1 MDEEVLSFDDMSV
14 WMESCALTG
23 AAAFFAG
30 LRGCAVI
37 VNGPLWCY
45 LFTQRH
51 IEQSQSD
58 ISHRMKCTQLDND
71 AIVFGAEA
79 YLREA
84 LQPHMEQPPALLAVI
99 SGSSASLIGDDVGA
113 IARAAGVTCPIVAI
127 DSGGLIGS
135 FADGWARAACAALE
149 ALLPEAQGE
158 VRHGVNL
165 IGMTSSYYNGENDAR
180 ELVRLL
186 TGAGYEVRRVF
197 GCDMPPERIG
207 DLAQAELNI
216 VVHDELGLAA
226 AKYIEERCGT
236 PYIAPLPPYGRAGTR
251 RWLAAIF
258 AALPPVRGED
268 AMEEIAVAERRD
280 FLRINDLKNT
290 WGELLFDTVLIRAP
304 RSTAWGLAE
313 ALRTEWADVRHL
325 AVAAQLRGDAAAVQ
339 IADEQLAETDT
350 ARAQELLAAMER
362 GLLMG
367 SSSESVLADPCRMLY
382 VPVAYPVVDRLHI
395 SDQPFM
401 GLRGARH
408 IEDMLWNGSVLRLE
422 ISVRAGMSR
431 SIPKI

>member
-1 MDEEVLSFDDMSV
+1 MDEAVLSFDDMSV

-84 LQPHMEQPPALLAVI
+84 LQPHMEQPPSLLAVI

-135 FADGWARAACAALE
+135 FADGWARAACATLE
-149 ALLPEAQGE
+149 VLLPETQGE
-158 VRHGVNL
+158 MRHGVNL
-165 IGMTSSYYNGENDAR
+165 IGMTSSYYNGENDVR

-197 GCDMPPERIG
+197 GCDMPPESIG

-325 AVAAQLRGDAAAVQ
+325 AIAAQLRGDAAAVQ

-408 IEDMLWNGSVLRLE
+408 IEDMLWNGSVLRRE

>member
-1 MDEEVLSFDDMSV
+1 MDEGDLRFDDMSM

-30 LRGCAVI
+30 LQGCAII

-51 IEQSQSD
+51 IEQTQSD
-58 ISHRMKCTQLDND
+58 ISHRMRCTQLDND

-84 LQPHMEQPPALLAVI
+84 LQPYIAHPPALLAVI

-113 IARAAGVTCPIVAI
+113 IVRAAGVTCPIVSL

-135 FADGWARAACAALE
+135 FADGWRRASCAALE
-149 ALLPEAQGE
+149 VLLRVAEPS
-158 VRHGVNL
+158 VRRGVNL

-186 TGAGYEVRRVF
+186 TRAGYEVRHVF
-197 GCDMPPERIG
+197 GCGMRPE
-207 DLAQAELNI
+207 DVDSLARAELNI
-216 VVHDELGLAA
+216 VVHDELGWAA
-226 AKYIEERCGT
+226 AEYLEEHCGT

-251 RWLAAIF
+251 RWLEEINAV
-258 AALPPVRGED
+258 LPPPQMAA
-268 AMEEIAVAERRD
+268 AMAEIHAAERRD

-290 WGELLFDTVLIRAP
+290 WGELCFDTVLIRAP
-304 RSTAWGLAE
+304 RTTAWGLAQ

-325 AVAAQLRGDAAAVQ
+325 AVAAAVRADAAGAA
-339 IADEQLAETDT
+339 IADERLAETDT
-350 ARAQELLAAMER
+350 ARAQELLTVMER

-367 SSSESVLADPCRMLY
+367 SSSESVYADPRRMLY
-382 VPVAYPVVDRLHI
+382 LPVAYPVVDRLLL
-395 SDQPFM
+395 SDLPFM
-401 GLRGARH
+401 GLRGARCM
-408 IEDMLWNGSVLRLE
+408 EDALWNGSVLRRELA
-422 ISVRAGMSR
+422 VRV
-431 SIPKI
+431 

>member
-1 MDEEVLSFDDMSV
+1 MDEGNLSFDDMSM

-30 LRGCAVI
+30 MKGCAVI

-51 IEQSQSD
+51 IEQTQSD
-58 ISHRMKCTQLDND
+58 ISHRMQCTQLDND

-84 LQPHMEQPPALLAVI
+84 LQPYIAHPPALLAVI

-113 IARAAGVTCPIVAI
+113 IVRAAGVTCPIVFL

-135 FADGWARAACAALE
+135 FADGWQRASCAALE
-149 ALLPEAQGE
+149 VLLRATEPS
-158 VRHGVNL
+158 VRRGVNL

-180 ELVRLL
+180 ELVCLL
-186 TGAGYEVRRVF
+186 TRAGYEVRHVF
-197 GCDMPPERIG
+197 GCGMRPE
-207 DLAQAELNI
+207 DVDSLARAELNI
-216 VVHDELGLAA
+216 VVHDELGWAA
-226 AKYIEERCGT
+226 AEYLEEHCGT

-251 RWLAAIF
+251 RWLEEINAV
-258 AALPPVRGED
+258 LPPPQMAA
-268 AMEEIAVAERRD
+268 AMAEIHAAERRD

-290 WGELLFDTVLIRAP
+290 WGELCFDTVLIRAP
-304 RSTAWGLAE
+304 RTTAWGLAQ

-325 AVAAQLRGDAAAVQ
+325 AVAAAVRADAAGAA
-339 IADEQLAETDT
+339 IADERLAETDT
-350 ARAQELLAAMER
+350 ARAQELLTVMER

-367 SSSESVLADPCRMLY
+367 SSSESVYADPRRMLY
-382 VPVAYPVVDRLHI
+382 LPVAYPVVDRLLL
-395 SDQPFM
+395 SDLPFM
-401 GLRGARH
+401 GLRGARCM
-408 IEDMLWNGSVLRLE
+408 EDALWNGSVLRRELA
-422 ISVRAGMSR
+422 VRV
-431 SIPKI
+431 

>member
-1 MDEEVLSFDDMSV
+1 MDEGNLSFDDMSM

-30 LRGCAVI
+30 MKGCAVI

-51 IEQSQSD
+51 IEQTQSD
-58 ISHRMKCTQLDND
+58 ISHRMQCTQLDND

-84 LQPHMEQPPALLAVI
+84 LQPYIAHPPALLAVI

-113 IARAAGVTCPIVAI
+113 IVRAAGVTCPIVSL

-135 FADGWARAACAALE
+135 FADGWRRASCAALE
-149 ALLPEAQGE
+149 VLLRATEPS
-158 VRHGVNL
+158 VRRGVNL

-186 TGAGYEVRRVF
+186 TGAGYEVRHVF
-197 GCDMPPERIG
+197 GCGMRPE
-207 DLAQAELNI
+207 DVDSLPQAELNI

-226 AKYIEERCGT
+226 AEYLEERCGM

-251 RWLAAIF
+251 RWLEEICAV
-258 AALPPVRGED
+258 LPPPQMAA
-268 AMEEIAVAERRD
+268 AMAEIHAAERRD

-290 WGELLFDTVLIRAP
+290 WGELCFDTVFIRAP
-304 RSTAWGLAE
+304 RTTAWGLAQ

-325 AVAAQLRGDAAAVQ
+325 AVAAVLRADEAGAA
-339 IADEQLAETDT
+339 IADERLAETDT
-350 ARAQELLAAMER
+350 ARAQELLAAMEH

-367 SSSESVLADPCRMLY
+367 SSSESVYADPRRMLY
-382 VPVAYPVVDRLHI
+382 LPVAYPVVDRLLL
-395 SDQPFM
+395 SDLPFM
-401 GLRGARH
+401 GLRGARCM
-408 IEDMLWNGSVLRLE
+408 EDALWNGSVLRREL
-422 ISVRAGMSR
+422 SVRAW
-431 SIPKI
+431 KNQ

>member
-1 MDEEVLSFDDMSV
+1 MDEGDLRFDDMSM

-30 LRGCAVI
+30 LQGCAVI

-51 IEQSQSD
+51 IEQTQSD
-58 ISHRMKCTQLDND
+58 ISHRMRCTQLDND
-71 AIVFGAEA
+71 TIVFGAEA

-84 LQPHMEQPPALLAVI
+84 LQPYIAHPPALLAVI

-113 IARAAGVTCPIVAI
+113 IVRAAGVTCPIVSL

-135 FADGWARAACAALE
+135 FADGWRRASCAALE
-149 ALLPEAQGE
+149 VLLRAAESS
-158 VRHGVNL
+158 VRRGVNL

-186 TGAGYEVRRVF
+186 TGAGYEVRHVY
-197 GCDMPPERIG
+197 GCGMRPE
-207 DLAQAELNI
+207 DVDSLAQAELNI
-216 VVHDELGLAA
+216 VVHDELGWAA
-226 AKYIEERCGT
+226 AEYLEEHCGT

-251 RWLAAIF
+251 RWLEEINAV
-258 AALPPVRGED
+258 LPPPQMAA
-268 AMEEIAVAERRD
+268 AMAEIHAAERRD

-290 WGELLFDTVLIRAP
+290 WGELCFDTVLIRAP
-304 RSTAWGLAE
+304 RTTAWGMAQ

-325 AVAAQLRGDAAAVQ
+325 AVAAAVRPDAAGAA
-339 IADEQLAETDT
+339 IADERLAETDT
-350 ARAQELLAAMER
+350 ARAQELLATMER

-367 SSSESVLADPCRMLY
+367 SSSESVYADPRRMLY
-382 VPVAYPVVDRLHI
+382 LPVAYPVVDRLLI
-395 SDQPFM
+395 SDLPFM
-401 GLRGARH
+401 GLRGARCM
-408 IEDMLWNGSVLRLE
+408 EDALWNGSVLRREL
-422 ISVRAGMSR
+422 SVRA
-431 SIPKI
+431 

>member
-1 MDEEVLSFDDMSV
+1 MDEGDLRFDDMSM

-30 LRGCAVI
+30 LQGCAVI

-51 IEQSQSD
+51 IEQTQSD
-58 ISHRMKCTQLDND
+58 ISHRMRCTQLDND
-71 AIVFGAEA
+71 TIVFGAEA

-84 LQPHMEQPPALLAVI
+84 LQPYIAHPPALLAVI

-113 IARAAGVTCPIVAI
+113 IVRAAGVTCPFVSL

-135 FADGWARAACAALE
+135 FADGWRRASCAALE
-149 ALLPEAQGE
+149 VLLRAAESS
-158 VRHGVNL
+158 VRRGVNL

-186 TGAGYEVRRVF
+186 TGAGYEVRHVY
-197 GCDMPPERIG
+197 GCGMRPE
-207 DLAQAELNI
+207 DVDSLAQAELNI
-216 VVHDELGLAA
+216 VVHDELGWAA
-226 AKYIEERCGT
+226 AEYLEEHCGT

-251 RWLAAIF
+251 RWLEEINAV
-258 AALPPVRGED
+258 LPPPQMAA
-268 AMEEIAVAERRD
+268 AMAEIHAAERRD

-290 WGELLFDTVLIRAP
+290 WGELCFDTVLIRAP
-304 RSTAWGLAE
+304 RTTAWGMAQ

-325 AVAAQLRGDAAAVQ
+325 AVAAAVRPDAAGAA
-339 IADEQLAETDT
+339 IADERLAETDT
-350 ARAQELLAAMER
+350 ARAQELLTAMER

-367 SSSESVLADPCRMLY
+367 SSSESVYADPCRMLY
-382 VPVAYPVVDRLHI
+382 LPVAYPVVDRLLL
-395 SDQPFM
+395 SDLPFM
-401 GLRGARH
+401 GLRGACCM
-408 IEDMLWNGSVLRLE
+408 EDALWNGSVLRREL
-422 ISVRAGMSR
+422 SVRTQGG
-431 SIPKI
+431 

>member
-1 MDEEVLSFDDMSV
+1 MDEGILSFDDMSV

-30 LRGCAVI
+30 LRGCAVV

-51 IEQSQSD
+51 IEQTQSD

-71 AIVFGAEA
+71 AIVFGAEE

-84 LQPHMEQPPALLAVI
+84 LQAHIEHPPALLAVI

-113 IARAAGVTCPIVAI
+113 IARAAGVTCPVVAI

-135 FADGWARAACAALE
+135 FADGWARASCATLDV
-149 ALLPEAQGE
+149 LLRETQGE
-158 VRHGVNL
+158 VRRGVNL
-165 IGMTSSYYNGENDAR
+165 IGMTSSYYNGENDVR

-186 TGAGYEVRRVF
+186 TGAGYEVRHVF
-197 GCDMPPERIG
+197 GCDMPPESIG
-207 DLAQAELNI
+207 DLSQAELNI

-226 AKYIEERCGT
+226 AKHIEQHCGT
-236 PYIAPLPPYGRAGTR
+236 PYIAPLPPYGRAGTK

-258 AALPPVRGED
+258 SALPPVRGED
-268 AMEEIAVAERRD
+268 AMEEIAAAERRD

-290 WGELLFDTVLIRAP
+290 WGELLFDTALIRAP
-304 RSTAWGLAE
+304 RSSAWGLAE

-325 AVAAQLRGDAAAVQ
+325 AVAAQVREDATAVK

-350 ARAQELLAAMER
+350 ARAQGVLAAMER

-367 SSSESVLADPCRMLY
+367 SSSESVLADPRRMLY
-382 VPVAYPVVDRLHI
+382 IPVSYPVVDRLHI

-408 IEDMLWNGSVLRLE
+408 IEDMLWNGSVLRREL
-422 ISVRAGMSR
+422 SVRTG
-431 SIPKI
+431 IHG

>member
-1 MDEEVLSFDDMSV
+1 MDEGDLTFDDMSM

-30 LRGCAVI
+30 LQGCAVI

-51 IEQSQSD
+51 IEQMQSD
-58 ISHRMKCTQLDND
+58 ISHRMRCTQLDND
-71 AIVFGAEA
+71 AIVFGAEE

-84 LQPHMEQPPALLAVI
+84 LQPYIAHPPALLAVI

-113 IARAAGVTCPIVAI
+113 IVRAAGVTCPIVSL

-135 FADGWARAACAALE
+135 FADGWRRASCAALE
-149 ALLPEAQGE
+149 VLLRSAEPS
-158 VRHGVNL
+158 VRRGVNL

-186 TGAGYEVRRVF
+186 TGAGYEVRHVY
-197 GCDMPPERIG
+197 GCGMRPE
-207 DLAQAELNI
+207 DVDSLAQAELNI
-216 VVHDELGLAA
+216 VVHDELGWAA
-226 AKYIEERCGT
+226 AEYIEEHCGT

-251 RWLAAIF
+251 RWLEEINAV
-258 AALPPVRGED
+258 LPPPQMAA
-268 AMEEIAVAERRD
+268 AMAEIHAAERRD

-290 WGELLFDTVLIRAP
+290 WRELCFDTVLIRAP
-304 RSTAWGLAE
+304 RTTAWGMAQ

-325 AVAAQLRGDAAAVQ
+325 AVAAAVREDAAGAA
-339 IADEQLAETDT
+339 IADERLAETDT
-350 ARAQELLAAMER
+350 ARAQELLTAMER

-367 SSSESVLADPCRMLY
+367 SSSESVYADPRRMLY
-382 VPVAYPVVDRLHI
+382 LPVAYPVVDRLLL
-395 SDQPFM
+395 SDLPFM
-401 GLRGARH
+401 GLRGARCM
-408 IEDMLWNGSVLRLE
+408 EDALWNGSVLRREL
-422 ISVRAGMSR
+422 SVRTQGC
-431 SIPKI
+431 

>member
-1 MDEEVLSFDDMSV
+1 MDEGDLRFDDMSM

-30 LRGCAVI
+30 LQGCAVI

-51 IEQSQSD
+51 IEQTQSD
-58 ISHRMKCTQLDND
+58 ISHRMRCTQLDND

-84 LQPHMEQPPALLAVI
+84 LQPYIAYPPALLAII

-113 IARAAGVTCPIVAI
+113 IVRAAGVTCPIVSL

-135 FADGWARAACAALE
+135 FADGWRRASCAALE
-149 ALLPEAQGE
+149 VLLRPAEPS
-158 VRHGVNL
+158 VRRGVNL

-186 TGAGYEVRRVF
+186 TRAGYEVRHVF
-197 GCDMPPERIG
+197 GCGMRPE
-207 DLAQAELNI
+207 DVDSLARAELNI
-216 VVHDELGLAA
+216 VVHDELGWAA
-226 AKYIEERCGT
+226 AEYLEEHCGT

-251 RWLAAIF
+251 RWLEEINAV
-258 AALPPVRGED
+258 LPPPQMAA
-268 AMEEIAVAERRD
+268 AMAEIHAAERRD

-290 WGELLFDTVLIRAP
+290 WGELCFDTVLIRAP
-304 RSTAWGLAE
+304 RTTAWGLAQ

-325 AVAAQLRGDAAAVQ
+325 AVAAAVRADAAGAA
-339 IADEQLAETDT
+339 IADERLAETDT
-350 ARAQELLAAMER
+350 ARAQELLTVMER

-367 SSSESVLADPCRMLY
+367 SSSESVYADPRRMLY
-382 VPVAYPVVDRLHI
+382 LPVAYPVVDRLLL
-395 SDQPFM
+395 SDLPFM
-401 GLRGARH
+401 GLRGARCM
-408 IEDMLWNGSVLRLE
+408 EDALWNGSVLRRELA
-422 ISVRAGMSR
+422 VRV
-431 SIPKI
+431 

>member
-1 MDEEVLSFDDMSV
+1 MDEESLSFDDMSV

-84 LQPHMEQPPALLAVI
+84 LQPHIEQPPALLAII

-113 IARAAGVTCPIVAI
+113 IVRAAGVTCPVAA

-135 FADGWARAACAALE
+135 FADGWARASCAALE
-149 ALLPEAQGE
+149 VLLGE
-158 VRHGVNL
+158 TPVSVRHGVNL

-186 TGAGYEVRRVF
+186 RTAGYEVRHVF
-197 GCDMPPERIG
+197 GCDMPPEDIG
-207 DLAQAELNI
+207 ALAQAELNI

-226 AKYIEERCGT
+226 AKYLEERCGT

-251 RWLAAIF
+251 RWLQAIF
-258 AALPPVRGED
+258 AALPPAHGDD
-268 AMEEIAVAERRD
+268 AIAEIHAAERRD

-290 WGELLFDTVLIRAP
+290 WGELIFDTALIRAP

-325 AVAAQLRGDAAAVQ
+325 AVATQLRADAAAAP
-339 IADEQLAETDT
+339 IADERLTETDT
-350 ARAQELLAAMER
+350 ARVQELLAAMER
-362 GLLMG
+362 GLLLG
-367 SSSESVLADPCRMLY
+367 SSSEAVLADPRRVLY
-382 VPVAYPVVDRLHI
+382 LPVAYPVVDRLHL

-401 GLRGARH
+401 GLCGARC
-408 IEDMLWNGSVLRLE
+408 IEDALWNGSILRRELA
-422 ISVRAGMSR
+422 VRAEWR
-431 SIPKI
+431 R

>member
-1 MDEEVLSFDDMSV
+1 MDEGDLRFDDMSM

-30 LRGCAVI
+30 LQGCAVI

-51 IEQSQSD
+51 IEQTQSD
-58 ISHRMKCTQLDND
+58 ISHRMRCTQLDND

-84 LQPHMEQPPALLAVI
+84 LQPYIAHPPALLAVI

-113 IARAAGVTCPIVAI
+113 IVRAAGVTCPIVSL

-135 FADGWARAACAALE
+135 FADGWRRASCAALE
-149 ALLPEAQGE
+149 VLLRAAEPS
-158 VRHGVNL
+158 VRRGGNL

-186 TGAGYEVRRVF
+186 TGAGYEVRHVY
-197 GCDMPPERIG
+197 GCGMRPEDI
-207 DLAQAELNI
+207 DSLAQAELNI
-216 VVHDELGLAA
+216 VVHHELGWAA
-226 AKYIEERCGT
+226 AEYIEEHCGT

-251 RWLAAIF
+251 RWLEEICAV
-258 AALPPVRGED
+258 LPPPQMAA
-268 AMEEIAVAERRD
+268 AMAEIHAAERRD

-290 WGELLFDTVLIRAP
+290 WGELCFDTVLIRAP
-304 RSTAWGLAE
+304 RTTAWGMAQ

-325 AVAAQLRGDAAAVQ
+325 AVAAAVRPDAAGAA
-339 IADEQLAETDT
+339 IADERLAETDT
-350 ARAQELLAAMER
+350 ARAQELLTAMER

-367 SSSESVLADPCRMLY
+367 SSSESVYADPRRMLY
-382 VPVAYPVVDRLHI
+382 LPVAYPVVDRLLL
-395 SDQPFM
+395 SDLPFM
-401 GLRGARH
+401 GLRGARCM
-408 IEDMLWNGSVLRLE
+408 EDALWNGSVLRREL
-422 ISVRAGMSR
+422 SVRT
-431 SIPKI
+431 

>member
-1 MDEEVLSFDDMSV
+1 MDEGNLSFEDMSM

-30 LRGCAVI
+30 LQGCAVI

-51 IEQSQSD
+51 IEQTQSD
-58 ISHRMKCTQLDND
+58 ISHRMRCTQLDND
-71 AIVFGAEA
+71 TIVFGAEA

-84 LQPHMEQPPALLAVI
+84 LQPYIAHPPALLAVI

-113 IARAAGVTCPIVAI
+113 IVRAAGVTCPIVFL

-135 FADGWARAACAALE
+135 FADGWRRASCAVIEVLLRAAE
-149 ALLPEAQGE
+149 SS
-158 VRHGVNL
+158 VRRGVNL

-186 TGAGYEVRRVF
+186 TGAGYEVRHVY
-197 GCDMPPERIG
+197 GCGMRPE
-207 DLAQAELNI
+207 DVDSLAQAELNI
-216 VVHDELGLAA
+216 VVHDELGWAA
-226 AKYIEERCGT
+226 AEYLEEHCGT

-251 RWLAAIF
+251 RWLEEINAV
-258 AALPPVRGED
+258 LPPPQMAA
-268 AMEEIAVAERRD
+268 AMAEIHAAERRD

-290 WGELLFDTVLIRAP
+290 WGELCFDTVLIRAP
-304 RSTAWGLAE
+304 RTTAWGMAQ

-325 AVAAQLRGDAAAVQ
+325 AVAAAVRPDAAGAA
-339 IADEQLAETDT
+339 IADERLAETDT
-350 ARAQELLAAMER
+350 ARAQELLTAMER

-367 SSSESVLADPCRMLY
+367 SSSESVYADPCRMLY
-382 VPVAYPVVDRLHI
+382 LPVAYPVVDRLLL
-395 SDQPFM
+395 SDLPFM
-401 GLRGARH
+401 GLRGACCM
-408 IEDMLWNGSVLRLE
+408 EDALWNGSVLRREL
-422 ISVRAGMSR
+422 SVRTQGG
-431 SIPKI
+431 

>member
-1 MDEEVLSFDDMSV
+1 MDEGILSFDDMSV

-30 LRGCAVI
+30 LRGCAVV

-51 IEQSQSD
+51 IEQTQSD

-71 AIVFGAEA
+71 AIVFGAEE

-84 LQPHMEQPPALLAVI
+84 LQAHIEHPPALLAVI

-113 IARAAGVTCPIVAI
+113 IARAAGVTCPVVAI

-135 FADGWARAACAALE
+135 FADGWRHASCAALE
-149 ALLPEAQGE
+149 VLLRETAAPA
-158 VRHGVNL
+158 RHGVNL
-165 IGMTSSYYNGENDAR
+165 IGMTASYYNGENDAR

-186 TGAGYEVRRVF
+186 TGAGYAVRHVF
-197 GCDMPPERIG
+197 GCDMSPEDI
-207 DLAQAELNI
+207 DALAQAALNI

-226 AKYIEERCGT
+226 AKYIEQRCGT

-251 RWLAAIF
+251 RWLEAVF
-258 AALPPVRGED
+258 AALPPAHGEA
-268 AMEEIAVAERRD
+268 AMAEIEEAERRD

-290 WGELLFDTVLIRAP
+290 WGELRFDTALIRAP

-325 AVAAQLRGDAAAVQ
+325 AVAAQVRDDAAVQ
-339 IADEQLAETDT
+339 IADEQLTETDT
-350 ARAQELLAAMER
+350 VRAQELLAAMEH
-362 GLLMG
+362 GLLMA

-382 VPVAYPVVDRLHI
+382 LPVAYPVVDRLCL

-408 IEDMLWNGSVLRLE
+408 IEDALWNGSILRRE
-422 ISVRAGMSR
+422 ISVRA
-431 SIPKI
+431 

>member
-1 MDEEVLSFDDMSV
+1 MDEGILSFDDMSV

-30 LRGCAVI
+30 LRGCAVV

-51 IEQSQSD
+51 IEQTQSD

-71 AIVFGAEA
+71 AIVFGAEE

-84 LQPHMEQPPALLAVI
+84 LQAHIDHPPALLAVI

-113 IARAAGVTCPIVAI
+113 IARAAGVTCPVVAI

-135 FADGWARAACAALE
+135 FADGWRHASCAALE
-149 ALLPEAQGE
+149 VLLRETAAPA
-158 VRHGVNL
+158 RHGVNL
-165 IGMTSSYYNGENDAR
+165 IGMTASYYNGENDAR

-186 TGAGYEVRRVF
+186 TGAGYAVRHVF
-197 GCDMPPERIG
+197 GCDMSPEDI
-207 DLAQAELNI
+207 DALAQAELNI

-226 AKYIEERCGT
+226 AKYIEQRCGT

-251 RWLAAIF
+251 RWLEAVF
-258 AALPPVRGED
+258 AALPPAHGEA
-268 AMEEIAVAERRD
+268 AMAEIEAAERRD

-290 WGELLFDTVLIRAP
+290 WGELRFDTALIRAP
-304 RSTAWGLAE
+304 RSAAWGLAE
-313 ALRTEWADVRHL
+313 VLRTEWADVRHL
-325 AVAAQLRGDAAAVQ
+325 AVAAQVRDAAAVQ
-339 IADEQLAETDT
+339 IADERLTETDT
-350 ARAQELLAAMER
+350 VRAQELLAAMEH
-362 GLLMG
+362 GLLMA

-382 VPVAYPVVDRLHI
+382 LPVAYPVVDRLCL

-408 IEDMLWNGSVLRLE
+408 IEDALWNGSILRRE
-422 ISVRAGMSR
+422 ISVRA
-431 SIPKI
+431 

>member
-1 MDEEVLSFDDMSV
+1 MDEGDLTFDDMSM

-30 LRGCAVI
+30 LQGCAII

-51 IEQSQSD
+51 IEQTQSD
-58 ISHRMKCTQLDND
+58 ISHRMRCTQLDND

-84 LQPHMEQPPALLAVI
+84 LEPYVQHPPALVAII

-113 IARAAGVTCPIVAI
+113 IARAAGVTCPIVTL

-135 FADGWARAACAALE
+135 FADGWQRASCAALE
-149 ALLPEAQGE
+149 VLLRSAEPS
-158 VRHGVNL
+158 VRRGVNL

-186 TGAGYEVRRVF
+186 TGAGYEVRHVY
-197 GCDMPPERIG
+197 GCGMRPE
-207 DLAQAELNI
+207 DVDSLAQAELNI
-216 VVHDELGLAA
+216 VVHDELGWAA
-226 AKYIEERCGT
+226 AEYIEEHCGT

-251 RWLAAIF
+251 RWLEEINAV
-258 AALPPVRGED
+258 LPPPQMAA
-268 AMEEIAVAERRD
+268 AMAEIHAAERRD

-290 WGELLFDTVLIRAP
+290 WGELCFDTVLIRAP
-304 RSTAWGLAE
+304 RTTAWGMAQ

-325 AVAAQLRGDAAAVQ
+325 AVAVAVREDEAGAA
-339 IADEQLAETDT
+339 IADERLAETDT
-350 ARAQELLAAMER
+350 ARAQELLATMER

-367 SSSESVLADPCRMLY
+367 SSSESVYADPRRMLY
-382 VPVAYPVVDRLHI
+382 LPVAYPVVDRLLI
-395 SDQPFM
+395 SDLPFM
-401 GLRGARH
+401 GLRGARCM
-408 IEDMLWNGSVLRLE
+408 EDALWNGSVLRREL
-422 ISVRAGMSR
+422 SVRA
-431 SIPKI
+431 

>member
-135 FADGWARAACAALE
+135 FADGWARAACATLE
-149 ALLPEAQGE
+149 ALLPETQGE
-158 VRHGVNL
+158 MRHGVNL
-165 IGMTSSYYNGENDAR
+165 IGMTSSYYNGENDVR

-197 GCDMPPERIG
+197 GCDMPPESIG

-251 RWLAAIF
+251 RWLA
-258 AALPPVRGED
+258 
-268 AMEEIAVAERRD
+268 EI
-280 FLRINDLKNT
+280 
-290 WGELLFDTVLIRAP
+290 GRAH
-304 RSTAWGLAE
+304 
-313 ALRTEWADVRHL
+313 V
-325 AVAAQLRGDAAAVQ
+325 
-339 IADEQLAETDT
+339 
-350 ARAQELLAAMER
+350 
-362 GLLMG
+362 
-367 SSSESVLADPCRMLY
+367 
-382 VPVAYPVVDRLHI
+382 
-395 SDQPFM
+395 
-401 GLRGARH
+401 
-408 IEDMLWNGSVLRLE
+408 
-422 ISVRAGMSR
+422 
-431 SIPKI
+431 

>member
-1 MDEEVLSFDDMSV
+1 MDEGDLRFDDRPM

-30 LRGCAVI
+30 LQGCAVI

-51 IEQSQSD
+51 IEQTQSD
-58 ISHRMKCTQLDND
+58 ISHRMRCTQLDND
-71 AIVFGAEA
+71 TIVFGAEA

-84 LQPHMEQPPALLAVI
+84 LQPYIAHPPALLAVI

-113 IARAAGVTCPIVAI
+113 IVRAAGVTCPIVSL

-135 FADGWARAACAALE
+135 FADGWRRASCAALE
-149 ALLPEAQGE
+149 VLLRAAEPS
-158 VRHGVNL
+158 VRRGVNL

-186 TGAGYEVRRVF
+186 TGAGYEVRHVY
-197 GCDMPPERIG
+197 GCGMRPE
-207 DLAQAELNI
+207 DVDSLAQAELNI
-216 VVHDELGLAA
+216 VVHDELGWAA
-226 AKYIEERCGT
+226 AEYLEEHCGT

-251 RWLAAIF
+251 RWLEEINAV
-258 AALPPVRGED
+258 LPPPQMAA
-268 AMEEIAVAERRD
+268 AMAEIHAAERRD

-290 WGELLFDTVLIRAP
+290 WGELCFDTVLIRAP
-304 RSTAWGLAE
+304 RTTAWGMAQ

-325 AVAAQLRGDAAAVQ
+325 AVAAAVRPDAAGAA
-339 IADEQLAETDT
+339 IADERLAETDT
-350 ARAQELLAAMER
+350 ARAQELLTAMER

-367 SSSESVLADPCRMLY
+367 SSSESVYADPCRMLY
-382 VPVAYPVVDRLHI
+382 LPVAYPVVDRLLL
-395 SDQPFM
+395 SDLPFM
-401 GLRGARH
+401 GLRGACCM
-408 IEDMLWNGSVLRLE
+408 EDALWNGSVLRREL
-422 ISVRAGMSR
+422 SVRTQGG
-431 SIPKI
+431 

>member
-1 MDEEVLSFDDMSV
+1 MDEAVLSFDDMSV

-71 AIVFGAEA
+71 AIVFGAEE

-84 LQPHMEQPPALLAVI
+84 LQPHIDHPPALLAVI

-113 IARAAGVTCPIVAI
+113 IARAAGVTCPVVTI
-127 DSGGLIGS
+127 DSGGLVGS
-135 FADGWARAACAALE
+135 FADGWTRASCAMLDV
-149 ALLPEAQGE
+149 LLRETRGE
-158 VRHGVNL
+158 VRRGVNL
-165 IGMTSSYYNGENDAR
+165 IGMTSSYYNGENDVR

-186 TGAGYEVRRVF
+186 TGAGYEVRHVF
-197 GCDMPPERIG
+197 GCDMAPESIG
-207 DLAQAELNI
+207 DLSQAELNI

-226 AKYIEERCGT
+226 AKHIEQHCGT

-251 RWLAAIF
+251 RWLAAVF

-268 AMEEIAVAERRD
+268 AMAEIAAAERRD

-290 WGELLFDTVLIRAP
+290 WGELLFDTALIRAP
-304 RSTAWGLAE
+304 RSSAWGLAE

-325 AVAAQLRGDAAAVQ
+325 AVAAQLREDAAAVK

-408 IEDMLWNGSVLRLE
+408 IEDTLWNGSVLRREL
-422 ISVRAGMSR
+422 SVRAGLHG
-431 SIPKI
+431 

>member
-1 MDEEVLSFDDMSV
+1 MDEGILSFDDMSV

-30 LRGCAVI
+30 LRGCAVV

-51 IEQSQSD
+51 IEQTQSD

-71 AIVFGAEA
+71 AIVFGAEE

-84 LQPHMEQPPALLAVI
+84 LQAHIEHPPALLAVI

-113 IARAAGVTCPIVAI
+113 IARAAGVTCPVVAI

-135 FADGWARAACAALE
+135 FADGWRHASCAAL
-149 ALLPEAQGE
+149 AVLLRETAAPA
-158 VRHGVNL
+158 RHGVNL
-165 IGMTSSYYNGENDAR
+165 IGMTASYYNGENDAR

-186 TGAGYEVRRVF
+186 TGAGYAVRCVF
-197 GCDMPPERIG
+197 GCDMSPEDI
-207 DLAQAELNI
+207 DALAQAELNI

-226 AKYIEERCGT
+226 AKYIEQRCGT
-236 PYIAPLPPYGRAGTR
+236 PCIAPLPPYGRAGTR
-251 RWLAAIF
+251 RWLEAVF
-258 AALPPVRGED
+258 AALPPAHGE
-268 AMEEIAVAERRD
+268 AAAAEIEEAERRD

-290 WGELLFDTVLIRAP
+290 WGELRFDTALIRAP
-304 RSTAWGLAE
+304 RSAAWGLAE

-325 AVAAQLRGDAAAVQ
+325 AVAAQVRDAAAVQ
-339 IADEQLAETDT
+339 IVDERLTETDT
-350 ARAQELLAAMER
+350 VRAQELLAAMEH
-362 GLLMG
+362 GLLMA
-367 SSSESVLADPCRMLY
+367 SSSESVLGDPCRMLY
-382 VPVAYPVVDRLHI
+382 LPVAYPVVDRLCL

-408 IEDMLWNGSVLRLE
+408 IEDALWNGSILRRE
-422 ISVRAGMSR
+422 ISVRA
-431 SIPKI
+431 

>member
-1 MDEEVLSFDDMSV
+1 MDEGDLRFDDMSM

-30 LRGCAVI
+30 LQGCAII

-51 IEQSQSD
+51 IEQTQSD
-58 ISHRMKCTQLDND
+58 ISHRMRCTQLDND

-84 LQPHMEQPPALLAVI
+84 LQPYIAHPPALLAVI

-113 IARAAGVTCPIVAI
+113 IVRAAGVTCPIVSL
-127 DSGGLIGS
+127 DSGGLIGN
-135 FADGWARAACAALE
+135 FADGWRRASCAALE
-149 ALLPEAQGE
+149 VLLRVAEPS
-158 VRHGVNL
+158 VRRGVNL

-186 TGAGYEVRRVF
+186 TRAGYEVRHVF
-197 GCDMPPERIG
+197 GCGMRPE
-207 DLAQAELNI
+207 DVDSLARAELNI
-216 VVHDELGLAA
+216 VVHDELGWAA
-226 AKYIEERCGT
+226 AEYLEEHCGT

-251 RWLAAIF
+251 RWLEEINAV
-258 AALPPVRGED
+258 LPPPQMAA
-268 AMEEIAVAERRD
+268 AMAEIHAAERRD

-290 WGELLFDTVLIRAP
+290 WGELCFDTVLIRAP
-304 RSTAWGLAE
+304 RTTAWGLAQ

-325 AVAAQLRGDAAAVQ
+325 AVAAAVRADAAGAA
-339 IADEQLAETDT
+339 IADERLAETDT
-350 ARAQELLAAMER
+350 ARAQELLTVMER

-367 SSSESVLADPCRMLY
+367 SSSESVYADPRRMLY
-382 VPVAYPVVDRLHI
+382 LPVAYPVVDRLLL
-395 SDQPFM
+395 SDLPFM
-401 GLRGARH
+401 GLRGARCM
-408 IEDMLWNGSVLRLE
+408 EDALWNGSVLRRELA
-422 ISVRAGMSR
+422 VRV
-431 SIPKI
+431 

>member
-1 MDEEVLSFDDMSV
+1 MDEGDLRFDDMSM

-30 LRGCAVI
+30 LQGCAII

-51 IEQSQSD
+51 IEQTQSD
-58 ISHRMKCTQLDND
+58 ISHRMRCTQLDND

-84 LQPHMEQPPALLAVI
+84 LQPYIAHLPALLAVI

-113 IARAAGVTCPIVAI
+113 IVRAAGVTCPIVSL

-135 FADGWARAACAALE
+135 FADGWRRASCAALE
-149 ALLPEAQGE
+149 VLLRVAEPS
-158 VRHGVNL
+158 VRRGVNL
-165 IGMTSSYYNGENDAR
+165 IGMTSSYYNGENDAW

-186 TGAGYEVRRVF
+186 TGAGYEVRHVF
-197 GCDMPPERIG
+197 GCGMRPE
-207 DLAQAELNI
+207 DVDSLARAELNI
-216 VVHDELGLAA
+216 VVHDELGWAA
-226 AKYIEERCGT
+226 AEYLEEHCGT

-251 RWLAAIF
+251 RWLEEINAV
-258 AALPPVRGED
+258 LPPPQMAA
-268 AMEEIAVAERRD
+268 AMAEIHAAERRD

-290 WGELLFDTVLIRAP
+290 WGELCFDTVLIRAP
-304 RSTAWGLAE
+304 RTTAWGLAQ

-325 AVAAQLRGDAAAVQ
+325 AVAAAVRADAAGAA
-339 IADEQLAETDT
+339 IADERLAETDT
-350 ARAQELLAAMER
+350 ARAQELLTVMER

-367 SSSESVLADPCRMLY
+367 SSSESVYADPRRMLY
-382 VPVAYPVVDRLHI
+382 LPVAYPVVDRLLL
-395 SDQPFM
+395 SDLPFM
-401 GLRGARH
+401 GLRGARCM
-408 IEDMLWNGSVLRLE
+408 EDALWNGSVLRRELA
-422 ISVRAGMSR
+422 VRV
-431 SIPKI
+431 

>member
-1 MDEEVLSFDDMSV
+1 MDEGDLRFDDMSM

-30 LRGCAVI
+30 LQGCAVI

-51 IEQSQSD
+51 IEQTQSD
-58 ISHRMKCTQLDND
+58 ISHRMRCTQLDND
-71 AIVFGAEA
+71 TIVFGAEA

-84 LQPHMEQPPALLAVI
+84 LQPYIAHPPALLAVI

-113 IARAAGVTCPIVAI
+113 IVRAAGVTCPIVSL

-135 FADGWARAACAALE
+135 FADGWRRASCAALE
-149 ALLPEAQGE
+149 VLLRAAESS
-158 VRHGVNL
+158 VRRGVNL

-186 TGAGYEVRRVF
+186 TGAGYEVRHVY
-197 GCDMPPERIG
+197 GCGMRPE
-207 DLAQAELNI
+207 DVDSLAQAELNI
-216 VVHDELGLAA
+216 VVHDELGWAA
-226 AKYIEERCGT
+226 AEYLEEHCGT

-251 RWLAAIF
+251 RWLEEINAV
-258 AALPPVRGED
+258 LPPPQMAA
-268 AMEEIAVAERRD
+268 AMAEMHAAERRD

-290 WGELLFDTVLIRAP
+290 WGELCFDTVLIRAP
-304 RSTAWGLAE
+304 RTTAWGMAQ

-325 AVAAQLRGDAAAVQ
+325 AVAAAVRPDAAGAA
-339 IADEQLAETDT
+339 IADERLAETDT
-350 ARAQELLAAMER
+350 ARAQELLTAMER

-367 SSSESVLADPCRMLY
+367 SSSESVYADPGRMLY
-382 VPVAYPVVDRLHI
+382 LPVAYPVVDRLLL
-395 SDQPFM
+395 SDLPFM
-401 GLRGARH
+401 GLRGACCM
-408 IEDMLWNGSVLRLE
+408 EDALWNGSVLRREL
-422 ISVRAGMSR
+422 SVRTQGG
-431 SIPKI
+431 

>member
-1 MDEEVLSFDDMSV
+1 MDEGNLSFDDMSM

-30 LRGCAVI
+30 MKGCAVI

-51 IEQSQSD
+51 IEQTQSN
-58 ISHRMKCTQLDND
+58 ISHRMQCTQLDND

-84 LQPHMEQPPALLAVI
+84 LQPYIAHPPALLAVI

-113 IARAAGVTCPIVAI
+113 IVRAAGVTCPIVSL

-135 FADGWARAACAALE
+135 FADGWRRASCAALE
-149 ALLPEAQGE
+149 VLLRATEPS
-158 VRHGVNL
+158 VRRGVNL

-180 ELVRLL
+180 ELVCLL
-186 TGAGYEVRRVF
+186 TRAGYEVRHVF
-197 GCDMPPERIG
+197 GCGMRPE
-207 DLAQAELNI
+207 DVDSLAQAELNI

-226 AKYIEERCGT
+226 AEYLEERCGM

-251 RWLAAIF
+251 RWLEEICAV
-258 AALPPVRGED
+258 LPPPQMAA
-268 AMEEIAVAERRD
+268 AMAEIHAAERRD

-290 WGELLFDTVLIRAP
+290 WGELCFDTVLIRAP
-304 RSTAWGLAE
+304 RTTAWGMAQ

-325 AVAAQLRGDAAAVQ
+325 AVAAVLRADEAGAA
-339 IADEQLAETDT
+339 IADERLAETDT
-350 ARAQELLAAMER
+350 ARAQELLAAMEH

-367 SSSESVLADPCRMLY
+367 SSSESVYADPRRMLY
-382 VPVAYPVVDRLHI
+382 LPVAYPVVDRLLL
-395 SDQPFM
+395 SDLPFM
-401 GLRGARH
+401 GLRGARCM
-408 IEDMLWNGSVLRLE
+408 EDALWNGSVLRREL
-422 ISVRAGMSR
+422 SVRAW
-431 SIPKI
+431 KNQ

>member
-1 MDEEVLSFDDMSV
+1 MDEGDLRFDDMSM

-30 LRGCAVI
+30 LQGCAVI

-51 IEQSQSD
+51 IEQTQSD
-58 ISHRMKCTQLDND
+58 ISHRMRCTQLDND

-84 LQPHMEQPPALLAVI
+84 LQPYIAHPPALLAAI

-113 IARAAGVTCPIVAI
+113 IVRAAGVTCPIVSL

-135 FADGWARAACAALE
+135 FADGWRRASCAALE
-149 ALLPEAQGE
+149 VLLQSAEPS
-158 VRHGVNL
+158 VRRGVNL

-186 TGAGYEVRRVF
+186 TGAGYEVRHVF
-197 GCDMPPERIG
+197 GCGMRPE
-207 DLAQAELNI
+207 DVDSLVQAELNI
-216 VVHDELGLAA
+216 VVHDELGWAA
-226 AKYIEERCGT
+226 AEYLEEHCGT

-251 RWLAAIF
+251 RWLEEICAV
-258 AALPPVRGED
+258 LPPPQMAA
-268 AMEEIAVAERRD
+268 AMAEIHAAERRD

-290 WGELLFDTVLIRAP
+290 WGELCFDTVLIRAP
-304 RSTAWGLAE
+304 RTTAWGMAQ

-325 AVAAQLRGDAAAVQ
+325 AVAAAVRPDAAGAA
-339 IADEQLAETDT
+339 IADERLAETDT
-350 ARAQELLAAMER
+350 ARAQELLTAMER

-367 SSSESVLADPCRMLY
+367 SSSESVYADPRRMLY
-382 VPVAYPVVDRLHI
+382 LPVAYPVVDRLLL
-395 SDQPFM
+395 SDLPFM
-401 GLRGARH
+401 GLRGARCM
-408 IEDMLWNGSVLRLE
+408 EDALWNGSVLRREL
-422 ISVRAGMSR
+422 SVRG
-431 SIPKI
+431 

>member
-1 MDEEVLSFDDMSV
+1 MDEEILSFDDMSV

-113 IARAAGVTCPIVAI
+113 IARAAGVACPVVAI

-135 FADGWARAACAALE
+135 FADGCARATCAMLE
-149 ALLPEAQGE
+149 VLLPEAQGE

-186 TGAGYEVRRVF
+186 TGAGYEVHCVF

-236 PYIAPLPPYGRAGTR
+236 PYIAPLPPYRPHTETMPLQRSTRRSAGTSCGSTTSRIRGESCSLIPCSSVRHARRRGGLPRRCGRSGRMCGISRSRRSCEGTLPPYRSRTSSSRRRTRRGHRNSSRQWSVGCSWGAAVSPYLPTRAGCSMSPSPIPSWIACISR
-251 RWLAAIF
+251 ISRLWGCAAHGTSRTCSGTEVSF
-258 AALPPVRGED
+258 GVRS
-268 AMEEIAVAERRD
+268 
-280 FLRINDLKNT
+280 
-290 WGELLFDTVLIRAP
+290 P
-304 RSTAWGLAE
+304 S
-313 ALRTEWADVRHL
+313 
-325 AVAAQLRGDAAAVQ
+325 
-339 IADEQLAETDT
+339 
-350 ARAQELLAAMER
+350 AR
-362 GLLMG
+362 
-367 SSSESVLADPCRMLY
+367 V
-382 VPVAYPVVDRLHI
+382 
-395 SDQPFM
+395 
-401 GLRGARH
+401 
-408 IEDMLWNGSVLRLE
+408 
-422 ISVRAGMSR
+422 
-431 SIPKI
+431 